1 MSGAQS
7 AQVPPSG
14 CPVAHKSKP
23 SGDMAAAAATGCPV
37 AQGSK
42 GSVASTAAFAEAAA
56 TNSSSAK
63 SHASG
68 CPVGHNPAN
77 NELPANQRPAAG
89 QKYTLPT
96 DRVTSSIP
104 SGDPATSSAEPL
116 WTYPSEQQ
124 FYNAMKR
131 KGYSPNEQEMNAVV
145 AIHNAVNERAWAE
158 VCHTAHQHTC
168 TRCFSNPPLL
178 PTRLLTLRAFCR
190 LLTDVDT
197 IYICS
202 SSSSSKIQVVTWEQ
216 TLHPECTDSM
226 RLVRFQGKPDEP
238 TPKARLNTLL
248 GYRAPF
254 DRHDWVITRCGKE
267 VTYLLDFYHGR
278 ATPGKPVAMHIDAR
292 PAATDADGIWDR
304 MRMPFVRMWQS
315 ANAPA
320 P

>member
-1 MSGAQS
+1 MPWWRSTMLS
-7 AQVPPSG
+7 
-14 CPVAHKSKP
+14 
-23 SGDMAAAAATGCPV
+23 T
-37 AQGSK
+37 
-42 GSVASTAAFAEAAA
+42 SVRGRRCA
-56 TNSSSAK
+56 
-63 SHASG
+63 
-68 CPVGHNPAN
+68 
-77 NELPANQRPAAG
+77 
-89 QKYTLPT
+89 TLPT
-96 DRVTSSIP
+96 NT
-104 SGDPATSSAEPL
+104 
-116 WTYPSEQQ
+116 Q
-124 FYNAMKR
+124 
-131 KGYSPNEQEMNAVV
+131 
-145 AIHNAVNERAWAE
+145 
-158 VCHTAHQHTC
+158 AHAASQ
-168 TRCFSNPPLL
+168 TRRFCQ
-178 PTRLLTLRAFCR
+178 RLLTLSAFCR